1 MITNTSIFKAYDIR
15 GVYGKDLD
23 EETAYRLGLAYIKL
37 RLKDLK
43 NTKNPNS
50 TQKNQGKNL
59 KIVISSDVRLSSP
72 SLKKH
77 LVRGLLDGGAD
88 VIDIGINS
96 TPTLYFAVAK
106 YKYDGGIMVSASHNP
121 KEWNGFKMTRE
132 RAIPIS
138 GKTGIEFLKKEIIK
152 NKLKPAEKRGTLI
165 KKKNVLQDQIKYDL
179 KHGSPKKIKPLT
191 IVADPANAVGGL
203 LISELFKHLPCK
215 LKKINFK
222 LDGSFPSHEADPI
235 KDENLN
241 QLKKEVLKQKADL
254 GITTDGDGD
263 RIFFID
269 NEGKLVD
276 QSIIRGL
283 LSKLFLKKK
292 PGSKIGFDVRPGKI
306 TEDLIL
312 KNGGKP
318 VKTRVG
324 HSLIKE
330 QMLKENIYFS
340 GESSGHFFLNMD
352 IGCFEVP
359 NIVILKLLEEFSKH
373 TTPVSEQVK
382 KYKKYFHSGEI
393 NREVKNKDK
402 IFKLLEKKFEKGKKN
417 KLDGLTISFPNFWFN
432 VRASNTENK
441 MRLNL
446 EAVNKE
452 TMEKMKSKI
461 LKIIEK

>member
-1 MITNTSIFKAYDIR
+1 MPTNPSIFKAYDIR
-15 GVYGKDLD
+15 GVYKKDLD
-23 EETAYRLGLAYIKL
+23 EKTAYSLGLAYIKL
-37 RLKDLK
+37 RLQDLK
-43 NTKNPNS
+43 NIKKPTLSNKR
-50 TQKNQGKNL
+50 QEKKL
-59 KIVISSDVRLSSP
+59 KIVVSSDMRLSSP
-72 SLKKH
+72 PLKKY
-77 LVRGLLDGGAD
+77 LIKGLLDGGAD

-96 TPTLYFAVAK
+96 TPTFYFAVAK

-138 GKTGIEFLKKEIIK
+138 GNSGIDFLKKEIINNDLKSVK
-152 NKLKPAEKRGTLI
+152 NKGKLS

-179 KHGSPKKIKPLT
+179 KHGAPKKIKPFK

-203 LISELFKHLPCK
+203 FITELFKHLSCK
-215 LKKINFK
+215 LIKINFK

-235 KDENLN
+235 KDENLK
-241 QLKKEVLKQKADL
+241 QIKKEVLKQKADL

-269 NEGKLVD
+269 DKGSLID

-283 LSKLFLKKK
+283 LAKLFLREK

-312 KNGGKP
+312 ENKGKP
-318 VKTRVG
+318 TKTRVG

-330 QMLKENIYFS
+330 QMLKDNIYFS
-340 GESSGHFFLNMD
+340 GESSGHFFLNME

-359 NIVILKLLEEFSKH
+359 NIVILKLLEEFSKDIK
-373 TTPVSEQVK
+373 PVSEQIK

-393 NREVKNKDK
+393 NREVKDK
-402 IFKLLEKKFEKGKKN
+402 EKVFKLLEKEFNKGKIN
-417 KLDGLTISFPNFWFN
+417 KLDGLSIAFPDFWFN
-432 VRASNTENK
+432 VRGSNTENK

-446 EAVNKE
+446 EAINKE
-452 TMEKMKSKI
+452 TMEKMKNKI